1 MSPRLAALACSFA
14 VCLGAP
20 SLAARDAAAPA
31 GRNVIVF
38 VADGLRAASVNPV
51 DAPTLDRLRREGV
64 WFADSH
70 SLYPTF
76 TMPNASVIATGHTPG
91 DTGNFGNTLYTGAR
105 LYEGGILGNATG
117 TSTPFLENDQVLAD
131 TNRHWEGR
139 RYLSE
144 TSLLAQARLAGYST
158 AAIGKMGPAGL
169 QDVGQVAI
177 DGDRLAIP
185 ATVIIDDS
193 TGTPGGVPLAPWVA
207 EALATAGLPATAPTR
222 DQSAGNNER
231 PGTRNANFV
240 QQWYLVNALTR
251 AVLPSF
257 AQAGKPFAVVFWS
270 RDPDATQHSQGDSP
284 QKLSPGIN
292 GFTSR
297 AAIANADENLR
308 RILAYLDAE
317 PALRDN
323 TDVFVTSD
331 HGFATISKRD
341 LDAAGTPTASYAA
354 GFTYRDDSGRVEVPP
369 GQLPPGFLAIDLA
382 HALGLPLFDPD
393 AAPVTDATGTHLARV
408 DPAVARP
415 SAGLLQ
421 RPVAGN
427 GMIGGSGNLV
437 GFPDAEAV
445 VAAGGGSDLVYVPDG
460 SRERVLRIADVLARQ
475 DYVGALFVDRKYGPV
490 PGALPMSTVDLEGS
504 ATMPRPAL
512 VVSFR
517 SFALDPRS
525 PLLSAVQI
533 ADTTLSQG
541 QGMHGALAR
550 DNTYNF
556 MAAIGPD
563 FRRGFVDPLPVGNA
577 DIAPTLARI
586 AGLSLPSHGRLSGR
600 VLEEALAGGPPPP
613 ASPRHEVVLSE
624 PGPHGGRTALVFRTL
639 GRHRYADAACRVGP
653 TATPAAAL
661 EACLPEA
668 ARSLVPAP

>member
-1 MSPRLAALACSFA
+1 MSWRRAIA
-14 VCLGAP
+14 VVWCGSCAVGA
-20 SLAARDAAAPA
+20 SLAADPPRPT

-38 VADGLRAASVNPV
+38 VADGLRAASVNPA

-70 SLYPTF
+70 SVYPTF
-76 TMPNASVIATGHTPG
+76 TTPNASAIATGHALG
-91 DTGNFGNTLYTGAR
+91 DTGNFGNTLYTGSR
-105 LYEGGILGNATG
+105 LFEGGTFGNPTG
-117 TSTPFLENDQVLAD
+117 SSTPFLENDQVLAD
-131 TNRHWEGR
+131 TNRHWEGG

-158 AAIGKMGPAGL
+158 AAIGKVGPSGI
-169 QDVGQVAI
+169 QDVSQVSV
-177 DGDRLAIP
+177 DGAKLAVP
-185 ATVIIDDS
+185 ATVIVDDS
-193 TGTPGGVPLAPWVA
+193 TGTPGGIPLASWVA
-207 EALATAGLPATAPTR
+207 EALATAGLPATAPVR

-251 AVLPSF
+251 AVLPAF

-317 PALRDN
+317 PALRAN

-341 LDAAGTPTASYAA
+341 LDAAGTATASHAA
-354 GFTYRDDSGRVEVPP
+354 TFTYRDDGGRVEVPP

-382 HALGLPLFDPD
+382 HALGLPLYDPD
-393 AAPVTDATGTHLARV
+393 APPVADAAGKHLARV
-408 DPAVARP
+408 DPSVERP
-415 SAGLLQ
+415 GAGVLQ

-427 GMIGGSGNLV
+427 GLIGGTGNLV
-437 GFPDAEAV
+437 GFPDAKVV

-460 SRERVLRIADVLARQ
+460 DRRRVLQVAEALARQ
-475 DYVGALFVDRKYGPV
+475 DYVGAIFADSAYGPV
-490 PGALPMSTVDLEGS
+490 PGALPMSALDLEGA

-517 SFALDPRS
+517 SFALDPRN

-533 ADTTLSQG
+533 ADTTLTHG

-563 FRRGFVDPLPVGNA
+563 FKRKFVDSLPAGNA
-577 DIAPTLARI
+577 DIAPTLARVT
-586 AGLSLPSHGRLSGR
+586 GLALPSHGRLAGR
-600 VLEEALAGGPPPP
+600 VLEEALVGGHAPTSE
-613 ASPRHEVVLSE
+613 ATREVALSE
-624 PGPHGGRTALVFRTL
+624 PGPFGARTALVYRTL
-639 GRHRYADAACRVGP
+639 GAHRYADAACRVGAN
-653 TATPAAAL
+653 ATPADAL
-661 EACLPEA
+661 DACLPEA
-668 ARSLVPAP
+668 ARLLAPAP